1 MLLKWKCHLGRLDSA
16 PTLSMSC
23 SDKLA
28 RWNVL
33 GLQSAL
39 LSSLYQPIYLDSI
52 VVGDMF
58 DQAALERALYKRMDC
73 IKGNPCWFA
82 KDKKP

>member
-1 MLLKWKCHLGRLDSA
+1 
-16 PTLSMSC
+16 MSC

-39 LSSLYQPIYLDSI
+39 LSNAFKPVYLDS
-52 VVGDMF
+52 VTVGDMF
-58 DQAALERALYKRMDC
+58 DQEALERALHGRMAT
-73 IKGNPCWFA
+73 IKGKSSRQTLGDLFGIDTA
-82 KDKKP
+82 R